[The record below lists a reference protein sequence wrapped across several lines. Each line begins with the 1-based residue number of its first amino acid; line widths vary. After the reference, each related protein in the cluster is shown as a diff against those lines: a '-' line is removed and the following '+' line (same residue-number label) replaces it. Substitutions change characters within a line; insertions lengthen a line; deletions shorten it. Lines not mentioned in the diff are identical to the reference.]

1 MACVLPGNRAS
12 PSHRGQLQLMIIES
26 PCSPTSLPQPRVFHI
41 TAEEMPN
48 SIKTT
53 CKALIIKQS
62 LAGVQGWEQLYAFK
76 SRWRWCPAPAAA
88 RQPGDRSTRVRL
100 VLQRATAFVT
110 REAGRHGSLNQLTG
124 VTCNLHYSLGSRLLR
139 VQGRRLTRAA
149 QCLALPQ
156 LHQLHQP
163 EVPEQSRVA
172 SYSTFTSSANT
183 SSV

>member
-1 MACVLPGNRAS
+1 
-12 PSHRGQLQLMIIES
+12 
-26 PCSPTSLPQPRVFHI
+26 
-41 TAEEMPN
+41 MPN

-62 LAGVQGWEQLYAFK
+62 LAAAQGQEQLYAFK

-100 VLQRATAFVT
+100 VLRRATAFVT
-110 REAGRHGSLNQLTG
+110 REAGRHCSLNQLTR

-149 QCLALPQ
+149 PCLALP
-156 LHQLHQP
+156 LQLHQP
-163 EVPEQSRVA
+163 EVPEQSRGE
-172 SYSTFTSSANT
+172 SHSTFTSSANT
-183 SSV
+183 SSF

>member
-1 MACVLPGNRAS
+1 MACLLPGNRAS

-110 REAGRHGSLNQLTG
+110 QEAGRHGSLNQPTG

-139 VQGRRLTRAA
+139 VQDRRLTRAA